1 MQSTMLSNK
10 LSASTVAVAA
20 RPSRQRVVKTM
31 AVFDTEEKKANKTTS
46 GVGTKTRN
54 LQMSGAECESVCCC
68 LIQHRPARVVIARA
82 STLPNGDRQFATRIL
97 ACGPAVLPGLRRPLL
112 TLCMQA

>member
-68 LIQHRPARVVIARA
+68 LIQHRPARIVIARA
-82 STLPNGDRQFATRIL
+82 STLPKTPVCHSHSGMWASRAPW
-97 ACGPAVLPGLRRPLL
+97 PAPPS
-112 TLCMQA
+112 